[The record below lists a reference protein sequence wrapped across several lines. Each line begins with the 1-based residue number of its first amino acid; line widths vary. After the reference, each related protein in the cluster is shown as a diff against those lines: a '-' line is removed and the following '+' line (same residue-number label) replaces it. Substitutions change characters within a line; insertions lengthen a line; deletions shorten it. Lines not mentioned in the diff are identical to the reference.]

1 MEKKFSFPCVILCGG
16 KSSRMGCDKALL
28 PFGKKSANFAGQ
40 DFKQNAECETKQD
53 FMQDSLT
60 QFVYKN
66 LSAHFERVF
75 LCVKSQDSKLLRY
88 NLPTIIES
96 RVLQEN
102 ALDCALDFQ
111 NLTFKEQFSPLYG
124 IFCALEFAQKHL
136 SAQYVAFV
144 SVDTPFVNP
153 LYFESLSLLS
163 QQENCKVAY
172 ITQILEN
179 DAKKESN
186 KKKEHFLLSL
196 WHVSM
201 KDALLNA
208 LKNKDFKIGALI
220 KSTSHAS
227 LEIKDNALS
236 FNLNTKEAYH
246 KALEFL
252 NAPEFQFCAK
262 RH

>member
-1 MEKKFSFPCVILCGG
+1 MEKKISFPCVILCGG
-16 KSSRMGCDKALL
+16 KSSRMGCNKALL
-28 PFGKKSANFAGQ
+28 PFGIKRVNFAGQ
-40 DFKQNAECETKQD
+40 CEARQD
-53 FMQDSLT
+53 FTQDSLT

-66 LSAHFERVF
+66 LNAHFERVF
-75 LCVKSQDSKLLRY
+75 LCVKSQDSKLLDY
-88 NLPTIIES
+88 NLPTIIELC
-96 RVLQEN
+96 VLQEN
-102 ALDCALDFQ
+102 AMHCALDFQ

-124 IFCALEFAQKHL
+124 IFCALTFAQKYL
-136 SAQYVAFV
+136 GAQYVAFV

-153 LYFESLSLLS
+153 IYFENLSLLA
-163 QQENCKVAY
+163 QQEKCKVAY

-179 DAKKESN
+179 DI
-186 KKKEHFLLSL
+186 KKEHFLLSL

-208 LKNKDFKIGALI
+208 LKNKDFKIGTLI

-252 NAPEFQFCAK
+252 NTPKFQSLRK
-262 RH
+262 TPLETPKN